1 MAGTDTPVSQSP
13 RAHSQQQCEPLRFS
27 VDHIP
32 TADKLFGEGQRSKI
46 FRNPFLHSVL
56 FHLII
61 LFLILGL
68 LYCPDNRPVKKV
80 DRWVVNIVTALEE
93 TSKSDPAP
101 HRVHVLGQSLKPA
114 RLPDVFEKKAIPL
127 GDTLQF
133 HEFPLPAPESEQIE
147 GKPIPPVHDPASQ
160 QVRMAPNLS
169 QMRMGDPMLGLKM
182 KYFHKSLADHVTALV
197 QTSLQGRDIR
207 DQFASMEI
215 SFRADGKIQYSL
227 LSPESQGTLSEFLA
241 GMEWGDLP
249 SPSKYGLP
257 FLAVKINVSVDPGRR
272 VRVTFI

>member
-1 MAGTDTPVSQSP
+1 MADADFPVSHDP
-13 RAHSQQQCEPLRFS
+13 RPPSLHECEPLAFPGDNFPI
-27 VDHIP
+27 VDNSSH
-32 TADKLFGEGQRSKI
+32 LRGI
-46 FRNPFLHSVL
+46 FQNPFLHSAL
-56 FHLII
+56 FHAIF

-80 DRWVVNIVTALEE
+80 DGWVVNIVTALKE
-93 TSKSDPAP
+93 TSKGDPASP
-101 HRVHVLGQSLKPA
+101 YKIHGSGQSPTPA
-114 RLPDVFEKKAIPL
+114 RQPEPIEKRIIPH
-127 GDTLQF
+127 GDRLEF
-133 HEFPLPAPESEQIE
+133 HEFPLPASEPEKIE
-147 GKPIPPVHDPASQ
+147 GKVIVHQPPSQ
-160 QVRMAPNLS
+160 QVHVAPNLS
-169 QMRMGDPMLGLKM
+169 QMQMGDPMLGLKM
-182 KYFHKSLADHVTALV
+182 RYFRKSLGDHVTALV